1 MPYWYYKSR
10 PYNLACHDLTTYL
23 PPPPNLG
30 TLLGLGLKFCPIPKY
45 TSGDSSTTIRRF
57 TRDIYIRDIF
67 AGEMPQPHFNPKLY
81 TPSKWEPQQ
90 QDVSP
95 ITRTRT
101 DMFTSSLLPLFKKR
115 RGRQNLL
122 PHQKHLLSLLQHQT
136 QLMIIQCDKN
146 LGPAVIERQAYIKLV
161 FRDHLSDSSTY
172 RYLDRKGANNFIHRI
187 AHLLRQFIKK
197 HRTSLGKSVNQIVF
211 SLSVV

>member
-95 ITRTRT
+95 ITRIKPSGSADGLAPVTRLCGLR
-101 DMFTSSLLPLFKKR
+101 DRLP
-115 RGRQNLL
+115 
-122 PHQKHLLSLLQHQT
+122 QT
-136 QLMIIQCDKN
+136 CVLR
-146 LGPAVIERQAYIKLV
+146 LTLKL
-161 FRDHLSDSSTY
+161 
-172 RYLDRKGANNFIHRI
+172 
-187 AHLLRQFIKK
+187 
-197 HRTSLGKSVNQIVF
+197 
-211 SLSVV
+211 